1 MRGKPMNSS
10 LRMGYVKSSSHRDD
24 GGLRGRFMNASA
36 ECDWR
41 RLYQS
46 AGLKLKCGHPL
57 GGAEGKRKNGG
68 VVGARRFLFKCG
80 FV

>member
-1 MRGKPMNSS
+1 
-10 LRMGYVKSSSHRDD
+10 
-24 GGLRGRFMNASA
+24 MNASA